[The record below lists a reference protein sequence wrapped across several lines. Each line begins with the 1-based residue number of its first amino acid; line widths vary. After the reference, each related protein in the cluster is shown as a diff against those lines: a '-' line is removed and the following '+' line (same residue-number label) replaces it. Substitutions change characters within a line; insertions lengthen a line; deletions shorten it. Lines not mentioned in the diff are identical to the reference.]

1 MERMGVRLV
10 AIALCVV
17 ACLAGRPP
25 AASAAGSPTIGGAPA
40 IKLDAVN
47 RGRLYEGAFF
57 SGYSVAYWSAEL
69 RKGDFV
75 TILTSASGGDTPP
88 CQFLFLPGT
97 DDTNVGGQT
106 PSLEP
111 ASQSRNGSDDVQRFT
126 VTDTGTY
133 ILAMTNADLVLSG
146 PLQCLDAPSG
156 RPFTFRVTAVHRGS
170 GGRSRQKG
178 GAGNRGAGGR
188 ASGRVSAHVVVE
200 PGQSL
205 WAIAQGLTAGRD
217 GIAGIAS
224 VVARLWQLNA
234 ARIGTGDP
242 NLIYPGQKLIYRRP

>member
-10 AIALCVV
+10 ARALVALCVA
-17 ACLAGRPP
+17 ACLAGGAS
-25 AASAAGSPTIGGAPA
+25 AASAKGGRTIGEAPA
-40 IKLDAVN
+40 VKLDAVN

-57 SGYSVAYWSAEL
+57 SGYSAAFWTASF
-69 RKGDFV
+69 RQGDFI

-88 CQFLFLPGT
+88 CQMLYMPGT
-97 DDTNVGGQT
+97 DDSNVNGQS
-106 PSLEP
+106 PYLEP
-111 ASQSRNGSDDVQRFT
+111 ATQSRDGANTVQRFT
-126 VTDTGTY
+126 ATETGTY
-133 ILAMTNADLVLSG
+133 VLGMTNADVILSG

-170 GGRSRQKG
+170 GGRAKQKG
-178 GAGNRGAGGR
+178 GA
-188 ASGRVSAHVVVE
+188 ASGASTHVVVE

-205 WAIAQGLTAGRD
+205 WVIAQGLAGGRD
-217 GIAGIAS
+217 GVARIVS

-242 NLIYPGQKLIYRRP
+242 NLIYPGQRLIYRRP

>member
-10 AIALCVV
+10 AIALCVA
-17 ACLAGRPP
+17 ACLAGRAP

-47 RGRLYEGAFF
+47 RGRLYDGAFF
-57 SGYSVAYWSAEL
+57 SGYSVAYWTASL
-69 RKGDFV
+69 RKGDFI

-88 CQFLFLPGT
+88 CPFLFLPGT
-97 DDTNVGGQT
+97 DDNNVGGQT
-106 PSLEP
+106 PSLE
-111 ASQSRNGSDDVQRFT
+111 AATQSRDGSNTVQRFT
-126 VTDTGTY
+126 ATDTGTY
-133 ILAMTNADLVLSG
+133 VLGMTNADLVLSG

-170 GGRSRQKG
+170 GGRSEQKG
-178 GAGNRGAGGR
+178 GAGDRGASGR
-188 ASGRVSAHVVVE
+188 ASTHVVVE

-205 WAIAQGLTAGRD
+205 WAIAQSLLGGAASNSRLV
-217 GIAGIAS
+217 S

-242 NLIYPGQKLIYRRP
+242 NLIYPGQTLIYRRP